1 MSRNLED
8 YMADQAAFD
17 ALSEDDKARL
27 FAGESLD
34 GEIAQKDETP
44 DVAESNESP
53 AVAVEEKPGD
63 QEPQQE
69 NKDPVV
75 LARDGLH
82 TIPFSELEA
91 ARERARQL
99 EAEVAQLKAAGEQ
112 KKVTES
118 GAEGANVEQE
128 IKAAVDPHA
137 EIVAL
142 VRERDEALFSGD
154 TDKAAEL
161 SMKIMDAQNEI
172 ASAKAYARLKSEME
186 ASQAEQAQKTALQM
200 AQERAEALV
209 KQYDFLNPSSATVN
223 QDAID
228 LVVAQRDR
236 LIAQGVSL
244 HDAIEQAVTKVA
256 PLFSKVA
263 QSDMQTDVAKR
274 AAEVVQKAKSQ
285 VPTSL
290 SQVPG
295 GTIPHHDE
303 GEAIRDMSGL
313 SLINKFMGKTPDQ
326 INELMNR
333 VI

>member
-69 NKDPVV
+69 NNQPVV

-112 KKVTES
+112 KTEKQE
-118 GAEGANVEQE
+118 AKQEQE
-128 IKAAVDPHA
+128 QTPPSDPKAGLMSM
-137 EIVAL
+137 I
-142 VRERDEALFSGD
+142 RERDEALFSGD

-161 SMKIMDAQNEI
+161 SMKIMETQEEI

>member
-8 YMADQAAFD
+8 YMADQVAFD

-34 GEIAQKDETP
+34 GEIARQEEP
-44 DVAESNESP
+44 PVAAKSNESP
-53 AVAVEEKPGD
+53 AVAIEEKPGD

-75 LARDGLH
+75 LARDGKH
-82 TIPFSELEA
+82 TIPFSELET

-99 EAEVAQLKAAGEQ
+99 EAELAQ
-112 KKVTES
+112 
-118 GAEGANVEQE
+118 
-128 IKAAVDPHA
+128 IKAASEQKPAEKPVATQEQNPQPAVDPKA
-137 EIVAL
+137 GLLSLI
-142 VRERDEALFSGD
+142 RERDEALFSGD

-161 SMKIMDAQNEI
+161 SMKIMDTQEEI

-200 AQERAEALV
+200 AQDRAETLV
-209 KQYDFLNPSSATVN
+209 KQYDFLNPSSAAVN

-326 INELMNR
+326 INELMSR